1 MARDLS
7 EIHEAISEAG
17 ARPARR
23 SLGEGGGPG
32 TGKEGPGTRLTEA
45 QVAFFHDQGYL
56 APVRML
62 DDRQIDVLH
71 DELVKL
77 MDPSHPSH
85 GLFHEFH
92 SNESTN
98 PDTVLFHA
106 LGAWRISEAFHDLLW
121 NPAFVTP
128 AAQLLGGPVR
138 FWHDQLFCKPPR
150 HGGVVAWHQD
160 YSYWTRT
167 EPMAHLTCWI
177 ALDDATV
184 ENGCLQYVP
193 GSHRWSLLPI
203 TGLAGGMDSVKSV
216 LTEEQRARFRPVA
229 IEIKKGEASF
239 HHPLMVHGSS
249 ENKSNRPR
257 RGAVLNV
264 VRDGVRSATNEPLL
278 QGIPP
283 VPAGSPLGG
292 RFFPLLGS

>member
-1 MARDLS
+1 MARDLA
-7 EIHEAISEAG
+7 EIHEPISGAG
-17 ARPARR
+17 GR
-23 SLGEGGGPG
+23 GPG
-32 TGKEGPGTRLTEA
+32 AGNVPTGLSDE
-45 QVAFFHDQGYL
+45 QVAFFHERGYV

-62 DDRQIDVLH
+62 DDRQVDVLR
-71 DELVKL
+71 DELVRL

-85 GLFHEFH
+85 HLFHEFH

-98 PDTVLFHA
+98 PETVLFHA

-121 NPAFVTP
+121 NPAFVT
-128 AAQLLGGPVR
+128 AAARLLGGPVR
-138 FWHDQLFCKPPR
+138 FWHDQLFCKPAR

-203 TGLAGGMDSVKSV
+203 TGLAGGMDAINKG
-216 LTEEQRARFRPVA
+216 LTEEQRSQFQPVA
-229 IEIKKGEASF
+229 IELRKGEASF

-249 ENKSNRPR
+249 ENRSNRPR

-264 VRDGVRSATNEPLL
+264 VRDGVRSATDEPLL

-283 VPAGSPLGG
+283 IPSGSPLGG

>member
-1 MARDLS
+1 MVRDLS
-7 EIHEAISEAG
+7 TIHAPITDRFTTKQSCSSE
-17 ARPARR
+17 
-23 SLGEGGGPG
+23 
-32 TGKEGPGTRLTEA
+32 LTA
-45 QVAFFHDQGYL
+45 DQVEFFHEQGYL

-62 DDRQIDVLH
+62 DDEQVDFLRE
-71 DELVKL
+71 ELASL
-77 MDPSHPSH
+77 MDPTHPGH
-85 GLFHEFH
+85 ALFHEFH

-106 LGAWRISEAFHDLLW
+106 LGAWRISLGFHDLLW

-128 AAQLLGGPVR
+128 ASQLLGGKVR

-167 EPMAHLTCWI
+167 TPMAHLTCWI

-203 TGLAGGMDSVKSV
+203 TGLAGGMDAIQHE
-216 LTEEQRARFRPVA
+216 LTENQRRQFTPVA
-229 IEIKKGEASF
+229 IEIRKGEASF

-249 ENKSNRPR
+249 ENRSSRPR
-257 RGAVLNV
+257 RGTVINV
-264 VRDGVRSATNEPLL
+264 VRDGVRSATDEPLL
-278 QGIPP
+278 QGIP
-283 VPAGSPLGG
+283 ALGSGTPLGG
-292 RFFPLLGS
+292 QFFPLLGV

>member
-32 TGKEGPGTRLTEA
+32 AGTVGPGNRLTEA
-45 QVAFFHDQGYL
+45 QVALFHDQGYL

-98 PDTVLFHA
+98 PDAVLFHA

-150 HGGVVAWHQD
+150 HGGGVAWHQD

-203 TGLAGGMDSVKSV
+203 TGLAGGMEAIKDV
-216 LTEEQRARFRPVA
+216 LSEEQRAQFRPVA
-229 IEIKKGEASF
+229 IELSKGEASF

-249 ENKSNRPR
+249 ENRSTRPR

-264 VRDGVRSATNEPLL
+264 VRDGVRSATDEPLL
-278 QGIPP
+278 EGIPP
-283 VPAGSPLGG
+283 IPSGTALAG
-292 RFFPLLGS
+292 RFFPLLGR